1 MTTASL
7 LATTVRPS
15 PAALRPC
22 RLSATWRQVGGPVQ
36 TALPAAVRGLSARGL
51 CLLVR
56 KPCLARLIFVT
67 LYDAE
72 GKPVG
77 THLLWNRRCTRHAE
91 RRCCLHGV
99 FVQPLAYT
107 ELERLLPPDRERA

>member
-7 LATTVRPS
+7 PATTVRPS

-36 TALPAAVRGLSARGL
+36 TSLPAVVRGLSARGL

-56 KPCLARLIFVT
+56 KPCLARMIFVT

-91 RRCCLHGV
+91 RHCRLHGV
-99 FVQPLAYT
+99 FVR
-107 ELERLLPPDRERA
+107 ELSSAELQR